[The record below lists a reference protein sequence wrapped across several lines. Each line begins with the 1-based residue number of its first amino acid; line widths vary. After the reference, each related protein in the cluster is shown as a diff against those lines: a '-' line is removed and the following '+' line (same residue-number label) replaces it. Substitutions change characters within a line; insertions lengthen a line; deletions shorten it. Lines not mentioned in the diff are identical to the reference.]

1 MHTMTRRQACPC
13 MPVCDDTPLDEQPSL
28 CPCCLLLPRSAFL
41 AAVRLQTA
49 VASQGLPPCRS
60 QARFNAA
67 ADAVALAVTG
77 KHPAFTDAL
86 KLRFYGLYKQAT
98 VGPCTDK
105 QPGIWNP
112 AGRAKWWAFGR
123 VGLLLAC

>member
-1 MHTMTRRQACPC
+1 MTHPLTNSRRFARAAC
-13 MPVCDDTPLDEQPSL
+13 
-28 CPCCLLLPRSAFL
+28 CCLEAHSWQLFGFRRLLQAKGYPPAVPWRAMATKPSAEQRDAL
-41 AAVRLQTA
+41 E
-49 VASQGLPPCRS
+49 
-60 QARFNAA
+60 ARFNAA